1 MAIPSWSNCR
11 VYGTWTDAEGNRLPG
26 TVTAAISARV
36 TNKKDDLIIPAGR
49 YDRGCVDLNT
59 TDPTRPA
66 LDFPAPATDDPDI
79 PETGWALQVVV
90 TFANKSIKS
99 ETYILKDLPSE
110 GTVDLRTIIP
120 SSAGAINFGAAG
132 FKVGIPGGVPLLDS
146 EMRLVDAAGNII
158 TTDGTTIDLDGIKDE
173 VSTIKGDTA
182 TLSERVTAIENS
194 APEPDTTDF
203 ASQLIINPLAG
214 AAIDPATKAKIDAM
228 PALVVVSDP
237 SLIPAG
243 TVGLVIT

>member
-11 VYGTWTDAEGNRLPG
+11 VYGTWTDVEGNRLPG

-36 TNKKDDLIIPAGR
+36 TNKADDLIIPAGR

-90 TFANKSIKS
+90 TFSNRSIKS
-99 ETYILKDLPSE
+99 ETYILKDLPSD
-110 GTVDLRTIIP
+110 GAVDLRTIIP

-182 TLSERVTAIENS
+182 NLSERVDAL
-194 APEPDTTDF
+194 PVMEPDMTDF
-203 ASQLIINPLAG
+203 ASQLIINPPAG

>member
-1 MAIPSWSNCR
+1 MAIPSWSSCR
-11 VYGTWTDAEGNRLPG
+11 VYGTWTDVEGNRLPG

-36 TNKKDDLIIPAGR
+36 TNKADDLIIPAGR

-99 ETYILKDLPSE
+99 ETYVLKDLPSD

-146 EMRLVDAAGNII
+146 EMRLVDAGGNII

-194 APEPDTTDF
+194 APTAGTTYTAPAFD
-203 ASQLIINPLAG
+203 
-214 AAIDPATKAKIDAM
+214 AA
-228 PALVVVSDP
+228 ALVPVE
-237 SLIPAG
+237 
-243 TVGLVIT
+243 